1 MVAVNGLV
9 QLLPVSLIYSGTSAS
24 IGANGLVTLTAVT
37 SFDVVSVFSNDYDH
51 YQINMTLTGVSGNA
65 ALVSRLLSG
74 ITAEST
80 ASSYT
85 SIDVQTAAT
94 TYPSNGAVTG
104 TSMPIASVYQTV
116 YTSSQVF
123 IGNPYK
129 TNIPTSIK
137 ALTQEGV
144 TNSTPFLDLQWGNHI
159 LWNRYD
165 GIEFYSSGGETFSG
179 TFSIYG
185 MRK

>member
-1 MVAVNGLV
+1 MGAVNGLV

-37 SFDVVSVFSNDYDH
+37 SFDVVGVFNGDYDN

-65 ALVSRLLSG
+65 AIVSRLLSG
-74 ITAEST
+74 VTSEST
-80 ASSYT
+80 AQAYNY
-85 SIDVQTAAT
+85 IDVQTTAS
-94 TYPSNGAVTG
+94 TYSTSGALNDTY
-104 TSMPIASVYQTV
+104 MPIGSVHQTV

-123 IGNPYK
+123 ICNPYK

-144 TNSTPFLDLQWGNHI
+144 SNLTPYLDLRWGNHI
-159 LWNRYD
+159 FWNRYD
-165 GIEFYSSGGETFSG
+165 GIEFYSTGGESFSG
-179 TFSIYG
+179 TCTIYG